1 MDGEVEDAVVESAI
15 NDIKR
20 IITNIEN
27 YDATFYYLN
36 DFTVNIKGDFTE
48 EEIRDNKIIPIGE
61 ISKIDKFIYNAT
73 EEVIDKFTEEFRN
86 TDKLEI
92 CKNCEDCKDYSKK
105 IKKNLRG
112 KLNDRD
118 LNEKISLPNEKI
130 SPPAV
135 KPKSYKEQ
143 EQNFL
148 IKLKDM
154 DEEEYENID
163 KLYTSLF
170 FTCQEDE
177 GGWKKD
183 LRAIVY
189 AGHPEMVTRGGALK
203 DITTSREPPKGVPDS
218 IESFGEEFMP
228 ESYYHK
234 EQSELIIEYLVF
246 LSEKSFKQF
255 KKVCIY
261 LLNVTYKILEVMLK
275 LAFKITYSCLVAC
288 LHFIL
293 ANYLK
298 PILALLDNLN
308 PFKTSLKN
316 DEKKGLEEEIE
327 RQRELIEKHEID
339 IRNLQNKLNSCS
351 STWLN
356 LANEY
361 TYQLLSV
368 ASGPIL
374 LAIRQHAQHRIGLE
388 NAGLFLT

>member
-1 MDGEVEDAVVESAI
+1 MDDKKKDRVVNPAI
-15 NDIKR
+15 DDIKK
-20 IITNIEN
+20 IITNIKK

-36 DFTVNIKGDFTE
+36 DFTVNIKGDFTKE
-48 EEIRDNKIIPIGE
+48 DIENNEI
-61 ISKIDKFIYNAT
+61 ISSGIDKFIYKAT
-73 EEVIDKFTEEFRN
+73 KEVIDKFIEEFKTEKIN
-86 TDKLEI
+86 KTKELSKI
-92 CKNCEDCKDYSKK
+92 CNNCEIYSNK
-105 IKKNLRG
+105 IKENIAG
-112 KLNDRD
+112 TKLAA
-118 LNEKISLPNEKI
+118 LNEDFEI
-130 SPPAV
+130 SPLAEPRIYDE
-135 KPKSYKEQ
+135 PE
-143 EQNFL
+143 FL
-148 IKLKDM
+148 IKLKYM

-170 FTCQEDE
+170 FTCQKDE
-177 GGWKKD
+177 GGWAEE
-183 LRAIVY
+183 LRAIVD
-189 AGHPEMVTRGGALK
+189 GPLSGTMKKWVGGGL
-203 DITTSREPPKGVPDS
+203 EPPKGVPDS

-275 LAFKITYSCLVAC
+275 LAFKFTYSCLVAC

-308 PFKTSLKN
+308 PFKTSLEN

-351 STWLN
+351 STWLDH
-356 LANEY
+356 ANEY

-374 LAIRQHAQHRIGLE
+374 LAIRQHAQQRIGME
-388 NAGLFLT
+388 GAGLFLR

>member
-170 FTCQEDE
+170 FTCQKDE
-177 GGWKKD
+177 GGWAEE
-183 LRAIVY
+183 LRAIVD
-189 AGHPEMVTRGGALK
+189 GPLSGTMKKWVGGG
-203 DITTSREPPKGVPDS
+203 REPPKGVPDS

-308 PFKTSLKN
+308 PFKTSLEN

>member
-1 MDGEVEDAVVESAI
+1 M
-15 NDIKR
+15 
-20 IITNIEN
+20 
-27 YDATFYYLN
+27 
-36 DFTVNIKGDFTE
+36 
-48 EEIRDNKIIPIGE
+48 
-61 ISKIDKFIYNAT
+61 
-73 EEVIDKFTEEFRN
+73 
-86 TDKLEI
+86 
-92 CKNCEDCKDYSKK
+92 
-105 IKKNLRG
+105 
-112 KLNDRD
+112 
-118 LNEKISLPNEKI
+118 
-130 SPPAV
+130 
-135 KPKSYKEQ
+135 
-143 EQNFL
+143 
-148 IKLKDM
+148 
-154 DEEEYENID
+154 
-163 KLYTSLF
+163 
-170 FTCQEDE
+170 
-177 GGWKKD
+177 
-183 LRAIVY
+183 
-189 AGHPEMVTRGGALK
+189 HPEGVTRGGGDPN
-203 DITTSREPPKGVPDS
+203 DITPREPPKGVPDS

-308 PFKTSLKN
+308 PFKTSLENDKTSLEN

-388 NAGLFLT
+388 NAGPFLT

>member
-1 MDGEVEDAVVESAI
+1 MDDKKKDRVVNPAI
-15 NDIKR
+15 DDIKK
-20 IITNIEN
+20 IITNIKK

-36 DFTVNIKGDFTE
+36 DFTVNIKGDFTKE
-48 EEIRDNKIIPIGE
+48 DIENNEI
-61 ISKIDKFIYNAT
+61 ISSGIDKFIYKAT
-73 EEVIDKFTEEFRN
+73 KEVIDKFIEEFKTEKIN
-86 TDKLEI
+86 KTQELSKI
-92 CKNCEDCKDYSKK
+92 CNNCEIYSNK
-105 IKKNLRG
+105 IKENIAG
-112 KLNDRD
+112 TKLAA
-118 LNEKISLPNEKI
+118 LNEDFEI
-130 SPPAV
+130 SPLAEPRIYDE
-135 KPKSYKEQ
+135 PE
-143 EQNFL
+143 FL
-148 IKLKDM
+148 IKLKYM

-170 FTCQEDE
+170 FTCQKDE
-177 GGWKKD
+177 GGWAEE
-183 LRAIVY
+183 LRAIVD
-189 AGHPEMVTRGGALK
+189 GPLSGTMKKWVGGG
-203 DITTSREPPKGVPDS
+203 REPPKGVPDS

-275 LAFKITYSCLVAC
+275 LAFKFTYSCLVAC

-308 PFKTSLKN
+308 PFKTSLEN

-351 STWLN
+351 STWLDH
-356 LANEY
+356 ANEY

-374 LAIRQHAQHRIGLE
+374 LAIRQHAQQRIGME
-388 NAGLFLT
+388 GAGLFLR

>member
-1 MDGEVEDAVVESAI
+1 MDDKKKDRVVNPAI
-15 NDIKR
+15 DDIKK
-20 IITNIEN
+20 IITNIKK

-36 DFTVNIKGDFTE
+36 DFTVNIKGDFTKE
-48 EEIRDNKIIPIGE
+48 DIENNEI
-61 ISKIDKFIYNAT
+61 ISSGIDKFIYKAT
-73 EEVIDKFTEEFRN
+73 KEVIDKFIEEFKTEKIN
-86 TDKLEI
+86 KTEKLLKI
-92 CKNCEDCKDYSKK
+92 CENCEIYSKK
-105 IKKNLRG
+105 IKENIAG
-112 KLNDRD
+112 TESAA
-118 LNEKISLPNEKI
+118 LNEDFEI
-130 SPPAV
+130 SPLAEPRIYDE
-135 KPKSYKEQ
+135 PE
-143 EQNFL
+143 FL
-148 IKLKDM
+148 IKLKYM

-170 FTCQEDE
+170 FTCQKDE
-177 GGWKKD
+177 GGWAEE
-183 LRAIVY
+183 LRAIVD
-189 AGHPEMVTRGGALK
+189 GPLSGTMKKWVGGG
-203 DITTSREPPKGVPDS
+203 REPPKGVPDS

-275 LAFKITYSCLVAC
+275 LAFKFTYSCLVAC

-308 PFKTSLKN
+308 PFKTSLEN

-351 STWLN
+351 STWLDH
-356 LANEY
+356 ANEY

-374 LAIRQHAQHRIGLE
+374 LAIRQHAQQRIGME
-388 NAGLFLT
+388 GAGLFLR

>member
-1 MDGEVEDAVVESAI
+1 MDDKKKDRVVNPAI
-15 NDIKR
+15 DDIKK
-20 IITNIEN
+20 IITNIKK

-36 DFTVNIKGDFTE
+36 DFTVNIKGDFTKE
-48 EEIRDNKIIPIGE
+48 DIENNEI
-61 ISKIDKFIYNAT
+61 ISSGIDKFIYKAT
-73 EEVIDKFTEEFRN
+73 KEVIDKFIEEFKTEKINKTEELS
-86 TDKLEI
+86 KI
-92 CKNCEDCKDYSKK
+92 CNNCEIYSNK
-105 IKKNLRG
+105 IKENIAG
-112 KLNDRD
+112 TKLAA
-118 LNEKISLPNEKI
+118 LNEDFEI
-130 SPPAV
+130 SPLAEPRIYDE
-135 KPKSYKEQ
+135 PE
-143 EQNFL
+143 FL
-148 IKLKDM
+148 IKLKYM

-170 FTCQEDE
+170 FTCQKDE
-177 GGWKKD
+177 GGWAEE
-183 LRAIVY
+183 LRAIVD
-189 AGHPEMVTRGGALK
+189 GPLSGTMKKWVGGG
-203 DITTSREPPKGVPDS
+203 REPPKGVPDS

-275 LAFKITYSCLVAC
+275 LAFKLTYSCLVAC

-308 PFKTSLKN
+308 PFKTSLEN

-351 STWLN
+351 STWLDH
-356 LANEY
+356 ANEY

-374 LAIRQHAQHRIGLE
+374 LAIRQHAQQRIGME
-388 NAGLFLT
+388 GAGLFLR

>member
-1 MDGEVEDAVVESAI
+1 MDDKKKDRVVNPAI
-15 NDIKR
+15 DDIKK
-20 IITNIEN
+20 IITNIKK

-36 DFTVNIKGDFTE
+36 DFTVNIKGDFTKE
-48 EEIRDNKIIPIGE
+48 DIENNEI
-61 ISKIDKFIYNAT
+61 ISSGIDKFIYKAT
-73 EEVIDKFTEEFRN
+73 KEVIDKFIEEFKTEKIN
-86 TDKLEI
+86 KTKELSKI
-92 CKNCEDCKDYSKK
+92 CNNCEIYSNK
-105 IKKNLRG
+105 IKENIAG
-112 KLNDRD
+112 TKLAA
-118 LNEKISLPNEKI
+118 LNEDFEI
-130 SPPAV
+130 SPLAEPRIYDE
-135 KPKSYKEQ
+135 PE
-143 EQNFL
+143 FL
-148 IKLKDM
+148 IKLKYM

-170 FTCQEDE
+170 FTCQKDE
-177 GGWKKD
+177 GGWAEE
-183 LRAIVY
+183 LRAIVD
-189 AGHPEMVTRGGALK
+189 GPLSGTMKKWVGGG
-203 DITTSREPPKGVPDS
+203 REPPKGVPDS

-275 LAFKITYSCLVAC
+275 LAFKFTYSCLVAC

-308 PFKTSLKN
+308 PFKTSLEN

-351 STWLN
+351 STWLDH
-356 LANEY
+356 ANEY

-374 LAIRQHAQHRIGLE
+374 LAIRQHAQQRIGME
-388 NAGLFLT
+388 GAGLFLR

>member
-1 MDGEVEDAVVESAI
+1 MDGKVEDTVVESAI
-15 NDIKR
+15 NDIKT

-48 EEIRDNKIIPIGE
+48 EEIRDNKIIPIEE

-73 EEVIDKFTEEFRN
+73 EEVIDKFTKEFRN
-86 TDKLEI
+86 TDKLSEI
-92 CKNCEDCKDYSKK
+92 CENCEDYSKK
-105 IKKNLRG
+105 IKENYSKKIKENLPG
-112 KLNDRD
+112 KLNVQD
-118 LNEKISLPNEKI
+118 LNEEISL
-130 SPPAV
+130 PAV

-143 EQNFL
+143 DFL
-148 IKLKDM
+148 IKLKYM

-189 AGHPEMVTRGGALK
+189 AGHPEMVRRGGALK
-203 DITTSREPPKGVPDS
+203 DITTSREPPKGVSDS

-255 KKVCIY
+255 KKVCIF

-275 LAFKITYSCLVAC
+275 LAFKFTYSCLVAC

-308 PFKTSLKN
+308 PFKTSLEN

-351 STWLN
+351 GTWLN
-356 LANEY
+356 YANEY

>member
-1 MDGEVEDAVVESAI
+1 MMDVEVKDPVVKSAI
-15 NDIKR
+15 NDIIR
-20 IITNIEN
+20 IINNIKN

-48 EEIRDNKIIPIGE
+48 EEIRDNKIIPIEE

-86 TDKLEI
+86 TDK
-92 CKNCEDCKDYSKK
+92 CEDYSKK
-105 IKKNLRG
+105 IKENYSKKIKGNLPG
-112 KLNDRD
+112 KLNVQD
-118 LNEKISLPNEKI
+118 LNEVI

-154 DEEEYENID
+154 DEEYENID

-183 LRAIVY
+183 LRAIVE
-189 AGHPEMVTRGGALK
+189 ASHPEGVTSGGASNN
-203 DITTSREPPKGVPDS
+203 ITPREPPKGVPDS

-275 LAFKITYSCLVAC
+275 LAFKFTYSCLVAC

-308 PFKTSLKN
+308 PFKTSLEN

-361 TYQLLSV
+361 TYELLSV

>member
-1 MDGEVEDAVVESAI
+1 MDDKKKDRVVNPAI
-15 NDIKR
+15 DDIKK
-20 IITNIEN
+20 IITNIKK

-36 DFTVNIKGDFTE
+36 DFTVNIKGDFTKE
-48 EEIRDNKIIPIGE
+48 DIENNEI
-61 ISKIDKFIYNAT
+61 ISSGIDKFIYKAT
-73 EEVIDKFTEEFRN
+73 KEVIDKFIEEFKTEKINKTEELS
-86 TDKLEI
+86 KI
-92 CKNCEDCKDYSKK
+92 CNNCEIYSNK
-105 IKKNLRG
+105 IKENIAG
-112 KLNDRD
+112 TKLAA
-118 LNEKISLPNEKI
+118 LNEDFEI
-130 SPPAV
+130 SPLAEPRIYDE
-135 KPKSYKEQ
+135 PE
-143 EQNFL
+143 FL
-148 IKLKDM
+148 IKLKYM

-170 FTCQEDE
+170 FTCQKDE
-177 GGWKKD
+177 GGWAEE
-183 LRAIVY
+183 LRAIVD
-189 AGHPEMVTRGGALK
+189 GPLSGTMKKWVGGG
-203 DITTSREPPKGVPDS
+203 REPPKGVPDS

-275 LAFKITYSCLVAC
+275 LAFKFTYSCLVAC

-308 PFKTSLKN
+308 PFKTSLEN

-351 STWLN
+351 STWLDH
-356 LANEY
+356 ANEY

-374 LAIRQHAQHRIGLE
+374 LAIRQHAQQRIGME
-388 NAGLFLT
+388 GAGLFLR

>member
-1 MDGEVEDAVVESAI
+1 MDDKKKDRVVNPAI
-15 NDIKR
+15 DDIKK
-20 IITNIEN
+20 IITNIKK

-36 DFTVNIKGDFTE
+36 DFTVNIKGDFTKE
-48 EEIRDNKIIPIGE
+48 DIENNEI
-61 ISKIDKFIYNAT
+61 ISSGIDKFIYKAT
-73 EEVIDKFTEEFRN
+73 KEVIDKFIEEFKTEKINKTEELSKICN
-86 TDKLEI
+86 NCEIYSNKIKENIAGTKLEA
-92 CKNCEDCKDYSKK
+92 
-105 IKKNLRG
+105 
-112 KLNDRD
+112 
-118 LNEKISLPNEKI
+118 LNEDFEI
-130 SPPAV
+130 SPLAEPRIYDE
-135 KPKSYKEQ
+135 PE
-143 EQNFL
+143 FL
-148 IKLKDM
+148 IKLKYM

-170 FTCQEDE
+170 FTCQKDE
-177 GGWKKD
+177 GGWAEE
-183 LRAIVY
+183 LRAIVD
-189 AGHPEMVTRGGALK
+189 GPLSGTMKKWVGGG
-203 DITTSREPPKGVPDS
+203 REPPKGVPDS

-275 LAFKITYSCLVAC
+275 LAFKFTYSCLVAC

-308 PFKTSLKN
+308 PFKTSLEN

-351 STWLN
+351 STWLDH
-356 LANEY
+356 ANEY

-374 LAIRQHAQHRIGLE
+374 LAIRQHAQQRIGME
-388 NAGLFLT
+388 GAGLFLR

>member
-1 MDGEVEDAVVESAI
+1 MDVEVKDPVVESAI
-15 NDIKR
+15 NDIKK
-20 IITNIEN
+20 IITNIKK

-36 DFTVNIKGDFTE
+36 DFTVNIKGDFTKE
-48 EEIRDNKIIPIGE
+48 DIENNEI
-61 ISKIDKFIYNAT
+61 ISSGIDKFIYKAT
-73 EEVIDKFTEEFRN
+73 KEVIDKFIEEFKTEKINKTEELS
-86 TDKLEI
+86 KI
-92 CKNCEDCKDYSKK
+92 CNNCEIYSNK
-105 IKKNLRG
+105 IKENIAG
-112 KLNDRD
+112 TKLAA
-118 LNEKISLPNEKI
+118 LNEDFEI
-130 SPPAV
+130 SPLAEPRIYDE
-135 KPKSYKEQ
+135 PE
-143 EQNFL
+143 FL
-148 IKLKDM
+148 IKLKYM

-170 FTCQEDE
+170 FTCQKDE
-177 GGWKKD
+177 GGWAEE
-183 LRAIVY
+183 LRAIVD
-189 AGHPEMVTRGGALK
+189 GPLSGTMKKWVGGG
-203 DITTSREPPKGVPDS
+203 REPPKGVPDS

-275 LAFKITYSCLVAC
+275 LAFKFTYSCLVAC

-308 PFKTSLKN
+308 PFKTSLEN

-351 STWLN
+351 STWLDH
-356 LANEY
+356 ANEY

-374 LAIRQHAQHRIGLE
+374 LAIRQHAQQRIGME
-388 NAGLFLT
+388 GAGLFLR

>member
-1 MDGEVEDAVVESAI
+1 MDDKKKDRVVNPAI
-15 NDIKR
+15 DDIKK
-20 IITNIEN
+20 IITNIKK

-48 EEIRDNKIIPIGE
+48 EEIRDNKIIPIEE

-73 EEVIDKFTEEFRN
+73 EEVIDKFTKEFRN
-86 TDKLEI
+86 TDK
-92 CKNCEDCKDYSKK
+92 CEDYSKK
-105 IKKNLRG
+105 IKENYSKKIKGNLPG
-112 KLNDRD
+112 KLNVQD
-118 LNEKISLPNEKI
+118 LNEVI

-154 DEEEYENID
+154 DEEYENID

-183 LRAIVY
+183 LRAIVE
-189 AGHPEMVTRGGALK
+189 ASHPEGVTSGGASNN
-203 DITTSREPPKGVPDS
+203 ITPREPPKGVPDS

-308 PFKTSLKN
+308 PFKTSLEN

-361 TYQLLSV
+361 TYELLSV

>member
-1 MDGEVEDAVVESAI
+1 
-15 NDIKR
+15 
-20 IITNIEN
+20 
-27 YDATFYYLN
+27 
-36 DFTVNIKGDFTE
+36 
-48 EEIRDNKIIPIGE
+48 
-61 ISKIDKFIYNAT
+61 
-73 EEVIDKFTEEFRN
+73 
-86 TDKLEI
+86 
-92 CKNCEDCKDYSKK
+92 
-105 IKKNLRG
+105 
-112 KLNDRD
+112 
-118 LNEKISLPNEKI
+118 
-130 SPPAV
+130 
-135 KPKSYKEQ
+135 
-143 EQNFL
+143 
-148 IKLKDM
+148 M

-170 FTCQEDE
+170 FTCQKDE
-177 GGWKKD
+177 GGWAEE
-183 LRAIVY
+183 LRAIVD
-189 AGHPEMVTRGGALK
+189 GPLSGTMKKWVGGG
-203 DITTSREPPKGVPDS
+203 REPPKGVPDS

-308 PFKTSLKN
+308 PFKTSLEN

-351 STWLN
+351 STWLDH
-356 LANEY
+356 ANEY

-374 LAIRQHAQHRIGLE
+374 LAIRQHAQQRIGME
-388 NAGLFLT
+388 GAGLFLR